1 MRSSYRASPTLKAS
15 PAIFGSEMFSTED
28 GTKSPEY
35 ALKADRSLRSP
46 GVPGAHAWEP

>member
-1 MRSSYRASPTLKAS
+1 MGDAYRKVFFPH
-15 PAIFGSEMFSTED
+15 GSEKITED

-46 GVPGAHAWEP
+46 GLPGAHAREP